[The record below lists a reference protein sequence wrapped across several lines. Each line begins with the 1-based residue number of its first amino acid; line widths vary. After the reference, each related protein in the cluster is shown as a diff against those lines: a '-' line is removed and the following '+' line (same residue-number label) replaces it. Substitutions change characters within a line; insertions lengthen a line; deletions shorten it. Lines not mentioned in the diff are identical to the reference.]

1 MQGAHVRML
10 ASVLAL
16 ALAISVWVVEAG
28 HLGEPI
34 RAIDVVAF
42 LTAPALLAACFVRGL
57 GPLETAVTA
66 LAAATVT
73 IGILAAITF
82 LAASW
87 TPRSALLALSAV
99 VGLAAAV
106 ELVRSARR
114 QVGDDAP

>member
-1 MQGAHVRML
+1 MQGAHVRRL

-16 ALAISVWVVEAG
+16 ALAVSVWVVEAG
-28 HLGEPI
+28 DLGQPV

-42 LTAPALLAACFVRGL
+42 LAAPALLAVCFLRGL

-66 LAAATVT
+66 LAAATAT
-73 IGILAAITF
+73 IGVLAAVTF

-99 VGLAAAV
+99 IGLAAAV
-106 ELVRSARR
+106 ELVRSARG
-114 QVGDDAP
+114 QLGDDAP